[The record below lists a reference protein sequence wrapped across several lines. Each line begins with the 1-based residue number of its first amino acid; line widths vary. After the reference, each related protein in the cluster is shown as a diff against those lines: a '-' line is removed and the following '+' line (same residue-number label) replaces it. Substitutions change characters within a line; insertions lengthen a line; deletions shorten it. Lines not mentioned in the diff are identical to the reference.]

1 MVDTFEDL
9 NMNRSSEDHARKTAD
24 GDENVRSLAGSNSAR
39 NSLIVNTTAYND
51 EISFLDQ
58 SENYCVCYVDM
69 VDSTRVISQIKKS
82 DKIAQYYSIFLNS
95 ISLIVHKFTGKI
107 IKNTGDGMVCYFP
120 QTSDPNNKSAFR
132 DVIECGLTM
141 MAAFRFINVRMHE
154 MDLPDVSYRIS
165 ADYGRFSIAKSLTSQ
180 SYDLFGPTMNMCAKI
195 NSKAA
200 PNGMVIGSDLY
211 QMLKSVFSS
220 STISSSSSSS
230 QYPPSPSSLSTLDN
244 YYFKNVGEY
253 VVDGLKNAYPVYSVI
268 SKYPNE
274 DYYQNLQIDNKRTPQ
289 EELGIGKQLVKLQEK
304 GEEISGKEKQ
314 LVEYKDVQAKLLQQ
328 QVPEKAI
335 KLNILIVED
344 EPDSIFTYKI
354 ILEQEGY
361 NVDTFTDPYA
371 ALKRFAEIESSYY
384 SLVLLD
390 IRMPRLNGL
399 QLYYRIKA
407 INHIIKIIFVTALDV
422 ADELLSI
429 LPDIKSDC
437 IIKKPVDN
445 TQIIRAVRR
454 VIN

>member
-1 MVDTFEDL
+1 MDNTLRELSEERRSKNLDSVDNNEVKAI
-9 NMNRSSEDHARKTAD
+9 E
-24 GDENVRSLAGSNSAR
+24 GSNSAR
-39 NSLIVNTTAYND
+39 KDLIINTTTDNE

-58 SENYCVCYVDM
+58 SEHYCVCYVDM
-69 VDSTRVISQIKKS
+69 IDSTKVISQIKKS

-95 ISLIVHKFTGKI
+95 ISLIVHKFAGKI

-120 QTSDPNNKSAFR
+120 QTSDPNKKSAFR
-132 DVIECGLTM
+132 DVVECGLTM

-200 PNGMVIGSDLY
+200 PNSMVIGSDLY

-220 STISSSSSSS
+220 SSSSSSS
-230 QYPPSPSSLSTLDN
+230 LSILDN
-244 YYFKNVGEY
+244 YYFKHVGEY

-274 DYYQNLQIDNKRTPQ
+274 DYYQILQIDNERTAQ
-289 EELGIGKQLVKLQEK
+289 EELGLGKQLVELQERR
-304 GEEISGKEKQ
+304 EEFSGKEKQ
-314 LVEYKDVQAKLLQQ
+314 LFDYKDAPSTELPQQ
-328 QVPEKAI
+328 QVPEKTI
-335 KLNILIVED
+335 KHNILIVED

-354 ILEQEGY
+354 IIEQEGY
-361 NVDTFTDPYA
+361 NVDTYTDPYA
-371 ALKRFAEIESSYY
+371 ALKRFAEMDSSYY
-384 SLVLLD
+384 RLVLLD

-407 INHIIKIIFVTALDV
+407 INHNIKIIFVTALDV
-422 ADELLSI
+422 ADELVNI
-429 LPDIKSDC
+429 LPDMKSDC

-445 TQIIRAVRR
+445 THIINAVRR
-454 VIN
+454 VFN

>member
-1 MVDTFEDL
+1 
-9 NMNRSSEDHARKTAD
+9 MNS
-24 GDENVRSLAGSNSAR
+24 
-39 NSLIVNTTAYND
+39 D

-58 SENYCVCYVDM
+58 SEQYCVCYVDM
-69 VDSTRVISQIKKS
+69 VDSTKVISQIKKS

-95 ISLIVHKFTGKI
+95 ISLIVHKFAGKI

-120 QTSDPNNKSAFR
+120 QTSDPNKKSAFR
-132 DVIECGLTM
+132 DVVECGLTM

-200 PNGMVIGSDLY
+200 PNSMVIGSDLY

-220 STISSSSSSS
+220 SSSSSSS
-230 QYPPSPSSLSTLDN
+230 LSILDN
-244 YYFKNVGEY
+244 YYFKHVGEY

-274 DYYQNLQIDNKRTPQ
+274 DYYQILQIGNERTAQ
-289 EELGIGKQLVKLQEK
+289 EELGLGKQLVELQERR
-304 GEEISGKEKQ
+304 EEFSGKEKQ
-314 LVEYKDVQAKLLQQ
+314 LFDYKDAPSGELPQQ
-328 QVPEKAI
+328 RVPEKTI
-335 KLNILIVED
+335 KHHILIVED

-371 ALKRFAEIESSYY
+371 ALKRFAEIDSSYY
-384 SLVLLD
+384 RLVLLD

-407 INHIIKIIFVTALDV
+407 INHNINIIFVTALDV
-422 ADELLSI
+422 ADELVSI
-429 LPDIKSDC
+429 LPDMKSDC

-445 TQIIRAVRR
+445 TQIINAVRR
-454 VIN
+454 VFN